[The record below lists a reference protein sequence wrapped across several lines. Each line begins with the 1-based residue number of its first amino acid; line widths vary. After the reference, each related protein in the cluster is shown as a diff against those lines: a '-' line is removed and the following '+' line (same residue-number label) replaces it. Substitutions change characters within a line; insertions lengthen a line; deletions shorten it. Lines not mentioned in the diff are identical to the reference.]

1 MDVSGL
7 ADHASSAFFDT
18 SNVPAGPRDGKQ
30 RRSKPRTPDRPQA
43 AFGQHAQTGNDAL
56 SNPDAMTR
64 RLLVL
69 LLLPLMSL
77 CLPPPAGAAGP
88 DGPGDTDDKDDH
100 GAYLS
105 ATFGNGRITGG
116 GADGERNMRGRTF
129 ELRAGRQRDVA
140 IGATRLDVVHY
151 NEGHP
156 DNNHRDGFAL
166 QWLAVKR
173 FNAWLSAE
181 AGAGPYLSMNTT
193 FVDGRQVDDTRWGL
207 LASAA
212 LRFDVPWA
220 WPGTHVRLAYNHV
233 QVSGAP
239 RSDAMLL
246 GIGRQFGA
254 VARPDPDASPPG
266 IAGDAEPVWLGVS
279 AGGAITNMAGTNGA
293 AAVRIDARRSLS
305 GGLARWAVSGSF
317 VFEGEDDARVNRRG
331 LAAQLWYRQ
340 PVTPRVGIGVGVGP
354 YFARNKHDEGNG
366 RNRFRGNALISLQ
379 ADYALSPRYR
389 LLLGFSRVKTFI
401 DTNDRDLYL
410 IGVLRAF

>member
-1 MDVSGL
+1 M
-7 ADHASSAFFDT
+7 SSPDT
-18 SNVPAGPRDGKQ
+18 
-30 RRSKPRTPDRPQA
+30 
-43 AFGQHAQTGNDAL
+43 
-56 SNPDAMTR
+56 MTR
-64 RLLVL
+64 RLLVFL
-69 LLLPLMSL
+69 LLCLLLP
-77 CLPPPAGAAGP
+77 CLPLPARAAVP
-88 DGPGDTDDKDDH
+88 DGPDDPDDH

-105 ATFGNGRITGG
+105 ATFGNGIITGAD
-116 GADGERNMRGRTF
+116 ADGERNMRGRTF

-166 QWLAVKR
+166 QWLAAKR
-173 FNAWLSAE
+173 FDAWLSAE
-181 AGAGPYLSMNTT
+181 AGVGPYLSMNTT
-193 FVDGRQVDDTRWGL
+193 FVDGRQIDDTRWGL

-212 LRFDVPWA
+212 LRFDLPWA

-239 RSDAMLL
+239 RSDALLL

-254 VARPDPDASPPG
+254 VADSAGGHEASSPG
-266 IAGDAEPVWLGVS
+266 MLHDNEPVWLGVS

-293 AAVRIDARRSLS
+293 AAVRIAARRSLPA
-305 GGLARWAVSGSF
+305 GRARWAVSGSF

-340 PVTPRVGIGVGVGP
+340 PVTPRFGIEVGAGP

-366 RNRFRGNALISLQ
+366 RNCTRGNALISLQ
-379 ADYALSPRYR
+379 ADYAVSPRYR
-389 LLLGFSRVKTFI
+389 LLLSFSRVKTFI